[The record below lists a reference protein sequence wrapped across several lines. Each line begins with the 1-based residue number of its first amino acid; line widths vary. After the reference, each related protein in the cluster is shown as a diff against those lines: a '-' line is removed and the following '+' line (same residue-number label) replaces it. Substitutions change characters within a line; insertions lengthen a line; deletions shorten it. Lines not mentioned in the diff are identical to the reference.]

1 MGVSPHGANSAAVS
15 FAAGVQA
22 SAIMPNFLMYEYPH
36 ALQEVCNKLMVKP
49 LVPDNSYVELPTEP
63 GIGIEINEVA
73 LAEYAYGRH
82 EPRPS
87 GPSRTNE
94 NSTRQ
99 ASRRREGIRAAGATT
114 PMP

>member
-1 MGVSPHGANSAAVS
+1 MVEAYDMGVSPHGANSAAVS

-82 EPRPS
+82 EPRPL
-87 GPSRTNE
+87 GTVEDERKFHT
-94 NSTRQ
+94 
-99 ASRRREGIRAAGATT
+99 AGVS
-114 PMP
+114 PPRGD

>member
-1 MGVSPHGANSAAVS
+1 MAEAYDMGVSPHGANSAAVS

-22 SAIMPNFLMYEYPH
+22 SAVMPNFLMYEYPH

-73 LAEYAYGRH
+73 LKEYAHGRH
-82 EPRPS
+82 APRPLR
-87 GPSRTNE
+87 PVEDERIFHT
-94 NSTRQ
+94 
-99 ASRRREGIRAAGATT
+99 AGVS
-114 PMP
+114 PPRGE